1 MGLSEQNGPIMLFM
15 VALPMIIATLLHEID
30 AALSSRKTKVIR
42 MQSLDN
48 VSTDLSRCLRP
59 TYQPTM

>member
-30 AALSSRKTKVIR
+30 VVLSSSKTKVIR
-42 MQSLDN
+42 MQSLAN
-48 VSTDLSRCLRP
+48 VSNDLSRCLRP
-59 TYQPTM
+59 TYLHTM